1 MFCKELLYA
10 KLGGVCHGVLN
21 GVGVFGVYMQ
31 SKVKAVF
38 TVPELFDH
46 AITAALYLL
55 RF

>member
-1 MFCKELLYA
+1 MLSWAVFA
-10 KLGGVCHGVLN
+10 MAFLN

-31 SKVKAVF
+31 SKVKAAF
-38 TVPELFDH
+38 TVLELFDH